1 MIYVDADGNRVDASY
16 SDGRRGEWVETSVV
30 SAHHD
35 GRPGKPPV
43 TRAVPNGVVFLEDG
57 SVFQADPDDPSQLA
71 QVAALKAGDS
81 FGGST
86 VRALMDGEVV
96 VEPGIEP
103 VEPWDEYEDA
113 MAWREYTQAEVDAAE
128 RAEEVSRAN
137 AEAEALRLR
146 EYSDL
151 KSAVSDLNE
160 LMAEL
165 VAGDGSEPTGV

>member
-1 MIYVDADGNRVDASY
+1 MRYIDADGNEVDASY
-16 SDGRRGEWVETSVV
+16 SDGRRGEWVATSVV
-30 SAHHD
+30 TAHHD

-43 TRAVPNGVVFLEDG
+43 TLAVPNGVVFLEDG
-57 SVFQADPDDPSQLA
+57 SVFQADPKDPSQLS
-71 QVAALKAGDS
+71 QVAALKVGDK
-81 FGGST
+81 FGGSK
-86 VRALMDGEVV
+86 VVALMDGESV

-113 MAWREYTQAEVDAAE
+113 MAWRDYTQAEVEAAD
-128 RAEEVSRAN
+128 RAEEVAKAN
-137 AEAEALRLR
+137 AEAERLRLH

-165 VAGDGSEPTGV
+165 VAGDGSGTVGV